1 MVQTS
6 GLGGYYP
13 SGLVIGTVEEVLVDE
28 SGAASYAI
36 LAPSADL
43 DALTEV
49 FVVKSFD
56 IVT

>member
-1 MVQTS
+1 MLFRS
-6 GLGGYYP
+6 
-13 SGLVIGTVEEVLVDE
+13 VEEVLVDE